1 MATPPAPQT
10 PEQPVAPGTF
20 GAPVTPSE
28 PAKKKGALGK
38 KILGVVVAITVV
50 LFWRLGLPYLTGE
63 TPVHAEAGDCVVVTG
78 PENDPKV
85 ESKGCTEKVAD
96 LYKVVKVIDN
106 TFDIDK
112 CKDVAEVALAQQLDS
127 DKFVLCME
135 PVKN

>member
-10 PEQPVAPGTF
+10 PEQPATPVA
-20 GAPVTPSE
+20 PSE
-28 PAKKKGALGK
+28 PAKKKSGLGK
-38 KILGVVVAITVV
+38 KILGVAVAIAIA
-50 LFWRLGLPYLTGE
+50 LFWRLGLPHLTGE
-63 TPVHAEAGDCVVVTG
+63 APVHAEAGDCVVVTG
-78 PENDPKV
+78 PDNDPKV
-85 ESKGCTEKVAD
+85 DSTSCTEKVPD

-112 CKDVAEVALAQQLDS
+112 CEGVAEVALAQQLET

>member
-10 PEQPVAPGTF
+10 PEQPAVPGPA
-20 GAPVTPSE
+20 GAPVAPSE
-28 PAKKKGALGK
+28 PAKKKSGLGK
-38 KILGVVVAITVV
+38 KILGVLVAIAIA
-50 LFWRLGLPYLTGE
+50 LFWRLGLPHLTGDA
-63 TPVHAEAGDCVVVTG
+63 PVHAEAGDCVVVTG

-85 ESKGCTEKVAD
+85 ESSGCTEKVAD
-96 LYKVVKVIDN
+96 LYKVVKVFDN

-112 CKDVAEVALAQQLDS
+112 CEGVAEVALAQQLET

>member
-10 PEQPVAPGTF
+10 PEQPAAPGTF
-20 GAPVTPSE
+20 DAPVAPSE
-28 PAKKKGALGK
+28 PAKKKGVLGK
-38 KILGVVVAITVV
+38 KILGAVVAIAVI

-63 TPVHAEAGDCVVVTG
+63 APVHAKAGDCVVVTG

-85 ESKGCTEKVAD
+85 ESNSCTEKVAD
-96 LYKVVKVIDN
+96 LYKVVKVVDN
-106 TFDIDK
+106 TFNLDK
-112 CKDVAEVALAQQLDS
+112 CEGVAEVALAQQLES

>member
-10 PEQPVAPGTF
+10 PEQPPASGPVD
-20 GAPVTPSE
+20 APVAPSE
-28 PAKKKGALGK
+28 PAKKKGTLGK
-38 KILGVVVAITVV
+38 KILGVVVAIAIA
-50 LFWRLGLPYLTGE
+50 LFWRLGLPHLTGE
-63 TPVHAEAGDCVVVTG
+63 APVHAKAGDCVVVTG

-96 LYKVVKVIDN
+96 LYKVVKVVDN
-106 TFDIDK
+106 TFDLDK
-112 CKDVAEVALAQQLDS
+112 CQGVADVALAQQLET

>member
-10 PEQPVAPGTF
+10 PEQPAAPGPF
-20 GAPVTPSE
+20 DASVVPSE
-28 PAKKKGALGK
+28 PVKKKGGLGK
-38 KILGVVVAITVV
+38 KILGIVVAIAVV

-63 TPVHAEAGDCVVVTG
+63 APVHAKAGDCVVVTG

-85 ESKGCTEKVAD
+85 DSKGCTEKVAD
-96 LYKVVKVIDN
+96 LYKVVKVVDN
-106 TFDIDK
+106 TFDLDK
-112 CKDVAEVALAQQLDS
+112 CEGVAEVALAQQLET

>member
-10 PEQPVAPGTF
+10 PEQPAAPGPF
-20 GAPVTPSE
+20 DAPVAPSE
-28 PAKKKGALGK
+28 PAKKKGGLGK
-38 KILGVVVAITVV
+38 KILGIVVAIAVV
-50 LFWRLGLPYLTGE
+50 LFWRLGLPHLTGE
-63 TPVHAEAGDCVVVTG
+63 APVHAEAGDCVVVTG
-78 PENDPKV
+78 PENAPKV

-96 LYKVVKVIDN
+96 LYKVVKVVDN

-112 CKDVAEVALAQQLDS
+112 CEGVAEVALAQQLDA